1 MTKPTL
7 DGARA
12 EQNLAE
18 PRTKNN
24 EKFKLSEELLKE
36 LRDNAY
42 NGRVEE
48 NVIGRISKF
57 LEVFDLIKTANVESF
72 ELRMKR
78 NNDKMCDDDEEGRD
92 PFEFIP
98 WMNSKF
104 KDHKKVDDITKQ
116 TLLYSW
122 IEDGNRNGLMND
134 VVSSDEEWEESDY
147 GNPPKTNTNSLAPY
161 FNDNSK

>member
-72 ELRMKR
+72 ELRMKI
-78 NNDKMCDDDEEGRD
+78 
-92 PFEFIP
+92 F
-98 WMNSKF
+98 
-104 KDHKKVDDITKQ
+104 
-116 TLLYSW
+116 TL
-122 IEDGNRNGLMND
+122 
-134 VVSSDEEWEESDY
+134 
-147 GNPPKTNTNSLAPY
+147 SLAG
-161 FNDNSK
+161 NAK